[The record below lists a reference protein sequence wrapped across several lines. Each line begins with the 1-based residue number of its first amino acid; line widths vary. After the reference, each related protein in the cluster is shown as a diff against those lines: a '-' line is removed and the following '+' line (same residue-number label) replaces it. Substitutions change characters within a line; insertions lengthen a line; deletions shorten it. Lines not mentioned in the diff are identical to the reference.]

1 MNRLIYAKNNNLI
14 YEAWSNVLQRVC
26 AWFCCDFIRLKY

>member
-26 AWFCCDFIRLKY
+26 IWFVACFKQPI